1 MKRINPITGKLFVR
15 GDTREKDNLIFD
27 SYRPLR
33 VKKDGFCYENWMKPM
48 TFKRTQDSRVNSRVE
63 YKKDSMKL
71 FKGGSLKKRIN
82 PQTKEYFKAGD
93 IREDG
98 FIFGTYYSSGR
109 TKGGYVAERWHSPEK
124 FLRTKV
130 TSTFVK
136 ARERAKEKNVNFNI
150 TINFLLNIF
159 PPNYECPILKE
170 KMIWSNKKTH
180 LTPSLDRIEPNKGY
194 IKGNVRWIAD
204 IANVLKLDRN
214 IEIIEKI
221 YFDMKKLKSKNIK

>member
-15 GDTREKDNLIFD
+15 GDNREKDNLIFD

-33 VKKDGFCYENWMKPM
+33 IKKDGFCYENWMKPT
-48 TFKRTQDSRVNSRVE
+48 TFKKTQESRINSRVE
-63 YKKDSMKL
+63 YKQNSKKL
-71 FKGGSLKKRIN
+71 LKKGALIKRIN
-82 PQTKEYFKAGD
+82 PQTNKYFKAGD

-98 FIFGTYYSSGR
+98 YIFSSYYSSGR
-109 TKGGYVAERWHSPEK
+109 TKGGYVAEKWVSPEN
-124 FLRTKV
+124 FLRNRV
-130 TSTFVK
+130 TNTFIK
-136 ARERAKEKNVNFNI
+136 ARKRAKDKNINFNI
-150 TINFLLNIF
+150 TIDFLLNIF

-170 KMIWSNKKTH
+170 KMIWSRKKAH

-194 IKGNVRWIAD
+194 VKGNVRWIAD

-221 YFDMKKLKSKNIK
+221 YFDMKKLKK